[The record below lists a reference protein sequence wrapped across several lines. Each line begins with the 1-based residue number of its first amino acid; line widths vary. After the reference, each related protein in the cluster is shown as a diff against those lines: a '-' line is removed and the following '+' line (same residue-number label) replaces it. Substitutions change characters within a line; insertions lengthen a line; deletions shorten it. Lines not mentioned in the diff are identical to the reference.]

1 MAKTSRPTGTPSA
14 PVVSGLTA
22 APGAAPR
29 ASVPYAEPDSLAELL
44 GDCRSMARDWAP
56 APADRDPA
64 ADAAASGGAGLRGVT
79 VPAAT
84 AHVVAGM
91 AEYGG

>member
-1 MAKTSRPTGTPSA
+1 MAKTSRPTGSPSA
-14 PVVSGLTA
+14 PGLTA

-29 ASVPYAEPDSLAELL
+29 ASAPYAEPDSLAELL
-44 GDCRSMARDWAP
+44 GDCRRMARHWAP
-56 APADRDPA
+56 APAAADRDRA
-64 ADAAASGGAGLRGVT
+64 GESAASGGAGLRGVT